1 MIHVEVES
9 RIIIV
14 RGVRT
19 FASIEAAVLEATG
32 KKRWT
37 DKMKWTIV
45 GLADDV
51 SHGITTG
58 MPFSPPDADRPSVGF
73 KRNKT

>member
-14 RGVRT
+14 RGARSM
-19 FASIEAAVLEATG
+19 AAIEKAVLDATG
-32 KKRWT
+32 RSQWRFRGT
-37 DKMKWTIV
+37 WTIV

-73 KRNKT
+73 KRNAQ

>member
-1 MIHVEVES
+1 MIRVEPES

-19 FASIEAAVLEATG
+19 MAAIEAAVLQAIG

-37 DKMKWTIV
+37 DRNAWTIV
-45 GLADDV
+45 GLADDI
-51 SHGITTG
+51 SHSIVAG
-58 MPFSPPDADRPSVGF
+58 MPFSPPDENRPTVGF